1 MTRARGTARTLEAK
15 PRPSRA
21 STKAAAAAASHED
34 VRTAVLAAAV
44 RLIAE
49 GGLAKL
55 SMREVAR
62 AAGVSHQAPY
72 HYFEDRESIL
82 AALSEQGFTILAERL
97 EKARD
102 PSETPIGRFTA
113 LARVYV
119 EFAFDHPPLFR
130 LMFRPD
136 FVDMDRF
143 PDAKACGDRAFL
155 QLFAAVEDCIKA
167 GLFPGRSQQGLVVL
181 GWSLAHGLACLLLDG
196 PLAMKV
202 PDAARAKEQVVNDT
216 LAVMRS
222 LLEASASAGKAAPG
236 AARRLG
242 SAAPKRR
249 SRR

>member
-1 MTRARGTARTLEAK
+1 M
-15 PRPSRA
+15 
-21 STKAAAAAASHED
+21 HED
-34 VRTAVLAAAV
+34 VRSAVLAAAV

-82 AALSEQGFTILAERL
+82 AALCEEGFTILSERL
-97 EKARD
+97 EKGRD
-102 PSETPIGRFTA
+102 PSETPIARFTA

-119 EFAFDHPPLFR
+119 EFAFDHPAMFR

-136 FVDMDRF
+136 FVDIQRF
-143 PDAKACGDRAFL
+143 PTCKASGDRAFA
-155 QLFAAVEDCIKA
+155 QLYSAVQDCIDA

-202 PDAARAKEQVVNDT
+202 PDAAVAQETVIAETLGVMRGLLEGVVGATASAKNAKNAKGARSGDADVTRLVARAKVG
-216 LAVMRS
+216 A
-222 LLEASASAGKAAPG
+222 KA
-236 AARRLG
+236 
-242 SAAPKRR
+242 KRP

>member
-1 MTRARGTARTLEAK
+1 M
-15 PRPSRA
+15 
-21 STKAAAAAASHED
+21 AALIHED
-34 VRTAVLAAAV
+34 VRSAVLAAAV

-82 AALSEQGFTILAERL
+82 AALCEEGFTILADRL
-97 EKARD
+97 EKGRD
-102 PSETPIGRFTA
+102 PSETPIARFTA
-113 LARVYV
+113 LARIYV
-119 EFAFDHPPLFR
+119 EFAFDHPALFR

-136 FVDMDRF
+136 FVDIQRF
-143 PDAKACGDRAFL
+143 PTAKACGDRAFA
-155 QLFAAVEDCIKA
+155 QLYSAVQDCIDA

-202 PDAARAKEQVVNDT
+202 PDAALAQETVIAET
-216 LAVMRS
+216 LNVMRS
-222 LLEASASAGKAAPG
+222 LLESATLAGPKASVKPVKMGAKATPKPARKTG
-236 AARRLG
+236 AKAK
-242 SAAPKRR
+242 SPSRR
-249 SRR
+249 S